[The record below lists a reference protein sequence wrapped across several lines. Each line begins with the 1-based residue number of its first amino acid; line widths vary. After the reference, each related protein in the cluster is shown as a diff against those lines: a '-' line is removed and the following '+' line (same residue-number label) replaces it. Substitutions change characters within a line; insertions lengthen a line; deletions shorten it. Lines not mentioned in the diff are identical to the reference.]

1 MLLKQMK
8 YFVTVV
14 DCHSFTEAA
23 ELCFISQSA
32 ISQQIRL
39 LEEELGV
46 ELLKREK
53 RKFTLTPAGDYFYR
67 HAISIL
73 DEIER
78 VQSETKQIGEYDD
91 AKLKIG
97 ILKNFG
103 GHQLR
108 EGIAKFSE
116 TYPEVTLDIVNGTH
130 EELYDLLRFGEADMV
145 LNDHRRAF
153 SDLYVNY
160 HLVTSQCYVEI
171 SIKHE
176 LSSREYLTL
185 EDLKRLSCILI
196 TSSNQA
202 EHESDYYQNTL
213 GYGGNFIY
221 AQDLETAR
229 IMIAGNR
236 GFMPIDDFTNDDY
249 FKTIKRIPLYRDGKQ
264 LERDY
269 CLFWKVENSGYYVEE
284 LASILSEAFND

>member
-176 LSSREYLTL
+176 LS
-185 EDLKRLSCILI
+185 
-196 TSSNQA
+196 
-202 EHESDYYQNTL
+202 
-213 GYGGNFIY
+213 
-221 AQDLETAR
+221 
-229 IMIAGNR
+229 
-236 GFMPIDDFTNDDY
+236 
-249 FKTIKRIPLYRDGKQ
+249 
-264 LERDY
+264 
-269 CLFWKVENSGYYVEE
+269 
-284 LASILSEAFND
+284 